1 MNSLITQ
8 SDFDYSLVDIE
19 TASKLKALSNQ
30 LDGIYQN
37 YSIAVGEV
45 LYQAQQELSNY
56 GDGTFGKWIE
66 SKGLSR
72 TNTFNYIKSYEF
84 VQNLNK
90 QEKEIF
96 VSKPKSL
103 QFEMSKPSANPE
115 LNQKVFDGD
124 ITTHKQYK
132 ELERQLKLAEADKE
146 RLKQQNERLAEQA
159 LSAKI
164 VEKEVIKEVIPD
176 DYESTKSLNSDLLK
190 KNKQLSKTLEE
201 TEWELDSKKLEL
213 ATIKLESQRA
223 IEVTDQIRHLEGK
236 KEKLE
241 NLVTSISEL
250 SSIISDVQN
259 FFDTKMAPLRFK
271 PIINNVN
278 AHYSVTEVTKMVNTV
293 QSWCDEM
300 YKIIP
305 SGNRKII
312 EEVIINE

>member
-1 MNSLITQ
+1 MQEITTQ
-8 SDFDYSLVDIE
+8 NDFDYSLVDIE

-159 LSAKI
+159 LSAKV
-164 VEKEVIKEVIPD
+164 VEKEVIKEIVPD
-176 DYESTKSLNSDLLK
+176 DYESTKQLNQTLLD
-190 KNKQLSKTLEE
+190 KNK
-201 TEWELDSKKLEL
+201 
-213 ATIKLESQRA
+213 
-223 IEVTDQIRHLEGK
+223 
-236 KEKLE
+236 
-241 NLVTSISEL
+241 EL
-250 SSIISDVQN
+250 S
-259 FFDTKMAPLRFK
+259 
-271 PIINNVN
+271 
-278 AHYSVTEVTKMVNTV
+278 
-293 QSWCDEM
+293 
-300 YKIIP
+300 
-305 SGNRKII
+305 
-312 EEVIINE
+312 